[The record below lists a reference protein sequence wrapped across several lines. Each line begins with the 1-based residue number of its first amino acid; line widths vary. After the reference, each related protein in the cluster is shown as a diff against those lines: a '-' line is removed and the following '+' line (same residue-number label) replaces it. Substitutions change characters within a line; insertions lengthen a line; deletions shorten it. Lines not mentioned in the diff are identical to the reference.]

1 MAAGRLTT
9 VVVALTAGGSAST
22 RFSHRRRSRLRVP
35 AHGAW
40 QATQPAPGHV
50 RPRGGH
56 LHIVASFGELVAHVR
71 DHHDHCWVGALL
83 ESTAARRPL
92 RAGAW
97 RVALEA
103 GLLNRE
109 ATGDVAT
116 R

>member
-1 MAAGRLTT
+1 M
-9 VVVALTAGGSAST
+9 
-22 RFSHRRRSRLRVP
+22 HR
-35 AHGAW
+35 AW
-40 QATQPAPGHV
+40 QATEPAPGHV
-50 RPRGGH
+50 RPRRGH
-56 LHIVASFGELVAHVR
+56 LHTFASFGELVAHVR

-109 ATGDVAT
+109 ATGDAAT